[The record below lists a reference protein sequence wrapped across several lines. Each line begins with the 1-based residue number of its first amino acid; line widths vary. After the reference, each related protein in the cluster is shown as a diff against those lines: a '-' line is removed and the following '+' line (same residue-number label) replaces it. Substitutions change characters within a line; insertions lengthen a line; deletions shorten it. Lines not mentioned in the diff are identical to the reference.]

1 MHQCA
6 SYLFASPKVKGAMA
20 RLGINC
26 IILSLFLVF
35 VHLFSGPV
43 YSQELPLVTA
53 IEVRGVKRIEEGSVK
68 SKISQ
73 KIGEPLSNER
83 TSDDI
88 KAIFK
93 MGYFDDVKVNME
105 PFEGG
110 LKLIYEVQEKPT
122 IIKVDFQGNKEFD
135 DDRLKEKTTIT
146 AGAISDINLIND
158 NAIKLR
164 AFYEDEGYYLAK
176 VVPVVRKAG
185 KGEVVLTFQIDEGEK
200 VKIREIRIEGN
211 KAISAGKIKD
221 AMKTKVR
228 GILSFI
234 FGTGYYKKDEMRAD
248 IDRIRDLYYDNGY
261 IKVTVGDPVLKLIDN
276 KKGMKIS
283 IQISE
288 GDQFKVSSVEI
299 AGNKIFKTDELKKL
313 IKLSPGQV
321 FDKSVL
327 SKDVVAISEKYAN
340 NGFALVSVFPDL
352 VPDEDNKTVRTVFR
366 ITEGDKYT
374 VGKIS
379 ISGNTKT
386 RDKVIRREIRLDE
399 GDTFDASSLKRSYE
413 RLKNLQFFE
422 TVDIS
427 PKPRHEEKV
436 VDLDVDVKEK
446 STGSISVGG
455 GYSTLDHFMVMLD
468 VTQSNLDGTGRGL
481 RLKGQLGS
489 KSSYYELSYRDPWFL
504 DKPYYLSA
512 SIYKTYRVYG
522 DFDSKA
528 VGFSVSLSKNLA
540 EYWAVS
546 LGYNLEQA
554 NIYNVAATAS
564 PIITDQE
571 GTRITSAISP
581 TLVRDTRDNYQD
593 PTRGSRNSIGLSFA
607 GIGGSNDYIRGIAD
621 SSWYFPVPYS
631 STFMLRGRFGY
642 ERGLFG
648 KEVPLYQRFYLGD
661 INTIRGINYGDAGP
675 KDINGQP
682 FGGLS
687 ELIFNAEYIFPIASE
702 YKFKGVVFFD
712 SGRAYG
718 VDETIGT
725 NLDYTTGFGI
735 RWISP
740 MGPIRVEWGYNLNRK
755 PGEASSKLG
764 FTFGA
769 AF

>member
-1 MHQCA
+1 VV
-6 SYLFASPKVKGAMA
+6 L
-20 RLGINC
+20 
-26 IILSLFLVF
+26 
-35 VHLFSGPV
+35 HLFSGSA
-43 YSQELPLVTA
+43 YSQELPVVTA
-53 IEVRGVKRIEEGSVK
+53 IEVKGVKRIEEGSVK

-110 LKLIYEVQEKPT
+110 LKLIYLVEEKPT

-135 DDRLKEKTTIT
+135 DDRLKEKITLT

-200 VKIREIRIEGN
+200 VKIRDIRIEGN
-211 KAISAGKIKD
+211 KAISSKKIKA

-228 GILSFI
+228 GFLSFI

-248 IDRIRDLYYDNGY
+248 IDRIRDVYYDNGY
-261 IKVTVGDPVLKLIDN
+261 IKVTVGEPVLQLIED

-283 IQISE
+283 IPVSE
-288 GDQFKVSSVEI
+288 GDQFKVTSVEI
-299 AGNKIFKTDELKKL
+299 TGNNAFREDELRKL
-313 IKLSPGQV
+313 IKISPGKV

-327 SKDVVAISEKYAN
+327 SKDVVSISDKYAN
-340 NGFALVSVFPDL
+340 NGFALVSVYPDL
-352 VPDEDNKTVRTVFR
+352 IPDENKKTVRVVFK
-366 ITEGDKYT
+366 INEGDKFS

-386 RDKVIRREIRLDE
+386 RDKVIRREIKLDE
-399 GDTFDASSLKRSYE
+399 GDTFDASSLKRTYE
-413 RLKNLQFFE
+413 RLKNLQYFE
-422 TVDIS
+422 TVDIV
-427 PKPRHEEKV
+427 PKPRHDQKV
-436 VDLDVDVKEK
+436 VDLDVAVKEK
-446 STGSISVGG
+446 STGTLSVGG

-468 VTQSNLDGTGRGL
+468 ITQSNLDGTGRGL
-481 RLKGQLGS
+481 RLKGELGS
-489 KSSYYELSYRDPWFL
+489 KSSFYELSYKDPWFL
-504 DKPYYLSA
+504 DKPWYLNA
-512 SIYKTYRVYG
+512 GLYKTYRVYG

-528 VGFSVSLSKNLA
+528 IGFSVSLSKTFW
-540 EYWAVS
+540 EYWAAS
-546 LGYNLEQA
+546 IGYNLEQA
-554 NIYNVAATAS
+554 NIYNVANNAS
-564 PIITDQE
+564 DIVTNQE
-571 GTRITSAISP
+571 GTKVTSAISP
-581 TLVRDTRDNYQD
+581 GLVRDTRDNYQD
-593 PTRGSRNSIGLSFA
+593 PSSGSRNSLGFSFA
-607 GIGGSNDYIRGIAD
+607 GLGGSNDYIKGLAD
-621 SSWYFPVPYS
+621 SSWYFPAPGS
-631 STFMLRGRFGY
+631 ATFMLRGRIGY
-642 ERGLFG
+642 EVGLLG

-675 KDINGQP
+675 KDINSQP
-682 FGGLS
+682 FGGLR
-687 ELIFNAEYIFPIASE
+687 ELIFNAEYIFPLASE
-702 YKFKGVVFFD
+702 YKFKGVLFFD

-718 VDETIGT
+718 VGETIGS

-735 RWISP
+735 RWVSP
-740 MGPIRVEWGYNLNRK
+740 MGPIRVEWGHNLHRL
-755 PGEASSKLG
+755 PGEASSKIG
-764 FTFGA
+764 FTFGS